1 MGQKLRDFLTGFLF
15 VVLGVFT
22 ITSDARSWDIAIVI
36 GDEINFFSQNRT
48 LIGEAT
54 VAGAVSLTGIA
65 YDDKTRT
72 VYLSDPKNNV
82 TIFSND
88 LTTKNLTSK
97 PLLLEQDTTYI
108 VAMAF
113 DSTSR
118 TLFWCDAYNKTIMK
132 MHVPT
137 VGPPEKP
144 VLLHT
149 LKGIPRGIALDT
161 CNSHVYWTNTDKQSP
176 SVERSNMDGTNRTV
190 VITKNLYEPM
200 GITIDHN
207 EGKLYWS
214 DDEEGIHFKIE
225 RSNLDGTERELIFH
239 NRNHQPVYLTTDKD
253 FIYWC
258 DWVHS
263 AIWMMPKNI
272 TNPDL
277 PIRFKSFVKS
287 IKNVNPNAVISR
299 DNVDTID
306 CDAIHKKRSGKL
318 DVSEI
323 TRKATLLESYNNLT
337 TSTEEVE
344 SDNYQTCLNN
354 GFFDRTIRTCRCKSG
369 YTGTMCEISLCHNYC
384 LHGGEC
390 IVTSFGEIKCLCN
403 GTFAGKRCET
413 NLCEDYC
420 LNDGICF
427 VHATFPICECK
438 FSSGTRCEILN
449 ETPKLEIPEV
459 DAAPTLS
466 LSKFENTDTNSSCRC
481 NENNNTSEKMINQ
494 NENCQSKTLIFVLIG
509 LIIVLIIMIVVMSFY
524 LNKLRRRPR
533 IKKRFVVS
541 KSGVTPLTSRPQLTD
556 NQCEITIE
564 NCCNMNICETPCFE
578 PKLRTPMAKNN
589 NAKKDEKNSLLD
601 NMEGN
606 SC

>member
-1 MGQKLRDFLTGFLF
+1 MDQKLRDFLTAFLLI
-15 VVLGVFT
+15 VLGVFT

-36 GDEINFFSQNRT
+36 GDEIDFFSQNQT

-72 VYLSDPKNNV
+72 LYLSDPKNNV
-82 TIFSND
+82 SIFSND

-118 TLFWCDAYNKTIMK
+118 TLFWCDAYKKTIMK

-137 VGPPEKP
+137 VGSPEKP

-161 CNSHVYWTNTDKQSP
+161 CNSQVYWTNTDKQNP
-176 SVERSNMDGTNRTV
+176 SIERSNMDGTNRTT
-190 VITKNLYEPM
+190 VITKNLYEPI
-200 GITIDHN
+200 GLAIDHT

-225 RSNLDGTERELIFH
+225 RSNLDGTERELILH
-239 NRNHQPVYLTTDKD
+239 SRNHQPVYLTIDKD
-253 FIYWC
+253 FIYWN
-258 DWVHS
+258 DWVHA
-263 AIWMMPKNI
+263 AIWMIPKNI

-277 PIRFKSFVKS
+277 PSKFKSYDKS
-287 IKNVNPNAVISR
+287 IKDVDPNAIITR

-306 CDAIHKKRSGKL
+306 CDAILKKRSGKL
-318 DVSEI
+318 ELSEI
-323 TRKATLLESYNNLT
+323 SQKVTLLESYNNLT

-344 SDNYQTCLNN
+344 SDNYQTCLNG
-354 GFFDRTIRTCRCKSG
+354 GFFDRTERTCRCKSS
-369 YTGTMCEISLCHNYC
+369 YTGTKCEISLCHNYC

-390 IVTSFGEIKCLCN
+390 IVTSFGEVKCLCN
-403 GTFAGKRCET
+403 GTFVGKRCER

-420 LNDGICF
+420 LHDGICF
-427 VHATFPICECK
+427 LHETLPFCECK
-438 FSSGTRCEILN
+438 YSSGARCEILN
-449 ETPKLEIPEV
+449 EQPRLEVPKLET
-459 DAAPTLS
+459 PTSS
-466 LSKFENTDTNSSCRC
+466 LSKFENTDSISCRC
-481 NENNNTSEKMINQ
+481 NENNHTSEKMINQ

-509 LIIVLIIMIVVMSFY
+509 LIVVLIILIVVMSFY

-578 PKLRTPMAKNN
+578 PKLRTPMTKSN